1 MRLGRALTLRLC
13 ATAATVATLLGSTV
27 YVAAHPKDPAA
38 PLQPPVAKSGP
49 GPTRAPQAS
58 GRIRIEPGVRQTAL
72 PGITFTHVS

>member
-1 MRLGRALTLRLC
+1 MRLGRAFTLRLA
-13 ATAATVATLLGSTV
+13 ATAASVATLLGSSA

-38 PLQPPVAKSGP
+38 PLKPPVVRSTPA
-49 GPTRAPQAS
+49 PTPTPQAS